1 MRNPFKIIIFSFL
14 IFFIGVNMNA
24 QTKKISID
32 DQLLQDSIYQSTKKK
47 VLNFSMK
54 EFDTLFFEFFSRKNN
69 PDILLTKAEYYN
81 YTVQIATF
89 SDRLA
94 KLYPDQKE
102 VASQNKE
109 HWLSESYEDY
119 LEYKASQKK

>member
-1 MRNPFKIIIFSFL
+1 MRYIIQIILYTFL
-14 IFFIGVNMNA
+14 IFTISLNMNA
-24 QTKKISID
+24 QTKKLSAE
-32 DQLLQDSIYQSTKKK
+32 DQILQDSLYQSNRKK

-54 EFDTLFFEFFSRKNN
+54 EFDTLFFEFFTKKNN
-69 PDILLTKAEYYN
+69 PDILLTKTEYYN
-81 YTVQIATF
+81 YTVQIAAF

-94 KLYPDQKE
+94 RLYPDQKE

-109 HWLSESYEDY
+109 QWLSESYEDY

>member
-1 MRNPFKIIIFSFL
+1 MRRFLQFVLFFSL
-14 IFFIGVNMNA
+14 IVLIDNNLHA
-24 QTKKISID
+24 QTQKISVD
-32 DQLLQDSIYQSTKKK
+32 DKLLQDSIYKSNKKK

-54 EFDTLFFEFFSRKNN
+54 EFDSLFFEFFSKKNDSN
-69 PDILLTKAEYYN
+69 VVLTKTEFYN

-102 VASQNKE
+102 VAAKNKE
-109 HWLSESYEDY
+109 KWLSENYEDY
-119 LEYKASQKK
+119 LQYKASQKK

>member
-1 MRNPFKIIIFSFL
+1 MRQFLQFILYLSLIITINSN
-14 IFFIGVNMNA
+14 IHA
-24 QTKKISID
+24 QSKKLSID
-32 DQLLQDSIYQSTKKK
+32 DQLVQDSIYKSTKKK

-54 EFDTLFFEFFSRKNN
+54 DFDNLFFEYFNAKSDPNKTLSKIEF
-69 PDILLTKAEYYN
+69 YN

-94 KLYPDQKE
+94 SLYPDQKQ
-102 VASQNKE
+102 VAAENKE
-109 HWLSESYEDY
+109 KWLSESYEDY

>member
-1 MRNPFKIIIFSFL
+1 MRQFLQFILCFSLIIL
-14 IFFIGVNMNA
+14 VNSNLHA
-24 QTKKISID
+24 QSKKLSID
-32 DQLLQDSIYQSTKKK
+32 DQLVQDSIYKNTKKK

-54 EFDTLFFEFFSRKNN
+54 DFDNLFFEFFNAKSD
-69 PDILLTKAEYYN
+69 PDKILSKTEFYN

-94 KLYPDQKE
+94 SLYPDQKQ
-102 VASQNKE
+102 VAAENKE
-109 HWLSESYEDY
+109 KWLSENYEDY

>member
-1 MRNPFKIIIFSFL
+1 MQRLVQIVLFIFL
-14 IFFIGVNMNA
+14 IILISETTCA
-24 QTKKISID
+24 QVKKLPID
-32 DQLLQDSIYQSTKKK
+32 DQLLQDSIYKSNKKK

-69 PDILLTKAEYYN
+69 PDTLLNKKEFYT

-94 KLYPDQKE
+94 LLYPDQKK
-102 VASQNKE
+102 VAQENKE
-109 HWLSESYEDY
+109 KWLSESYEDY
-119 LEYKASQKK
+119 LQYKASQKK

>member
-1 MRNPFKIIIFSFL
+1 MRNLFKIIIFSFL

>member
-1 MRNPFKIIIFSFL
+1 MRYIIQIIVYTFL
-14 IFFIGVNMNA
+14 IFTISLNMNA
-24 QTKKISID
+24 QTKKLSAE
-32 DQLLQDSIYQSTKKK
+32 DQILQDSLYQSNRKK

-54 EFDTLFFEFFSRKNN
+54 EFDTLFFEFFTKKNN
-69 PDILLTKAEYYN
+69 PDILLTKTEYYN
-81 YTVQIATF
+81 YTVQIAAF

-94 KLYPDQKE
+94 RLYPDQKE

-109 HWLSESYEDY
+109 QWLSESYEDY